1 MAKTPKPPRPPIVP
15 EHPKPEVAERVKNF
29 AAVGMKQEQIARLER
44 MDPKTL
50 RKYYHDFWEDGY
62 YQANANIGKSGY
74 QLAVG
79 RPAEYDDKGRLVRE
93 ELKPDK
99 SAAIFLMKARLGMSE
114 TQRVEHTGGA
124 FDPAQLNLSALTDE
138 EVRTLATLLKKASAG
153 RNELATKS

>member
-99 SAAIFLMKARLGMSE
+99 SAADIAYLPPERAIRG
-114 TQRVEHTGGA
+114 R
-124 FDPAQLNLSALTDE
+124 
-138 EVRTLATLLKKASAG
+138 RTATKLDSSREASAAG
-153 RNELATKS
+153 